1 MQYAPAVAPV
11 SIDDLYVAVSR
22 FGLEGSVQLGYLH
35 AIAGGVSSP
44 RLFTLT
50 VPVVGD
56 PNDQY
61 GPTYIQGTLDY
72 SSHGLTEAPLLL
84 AFLGN
89 VPANHL
95 PSVDLFNITKDGCS
109 FIARQASI
117 GAANTQPLNA
127 MLTVTALR

>member
-1 MQYAPAVAPV
+1 MQYAPVNTPV

-22 FGLEGSVQLGYLH
+22 YGLEGSVQLGYFH
-35 AIAGGVSSP
+35 AIAGSASSP
-44 RLFTLT
+44 RLFTVN

-56 PNDQY
+56 PSDPY

-72 SSHGLTEAPLLL
+72 STHGLTEAPLLL

-109 FIARQASI
+109 FIARQSPI
-117 GAANTQPLNA
+117 GAAASQPLKGT
-127 MLTVTALR
+127 LTVIALR